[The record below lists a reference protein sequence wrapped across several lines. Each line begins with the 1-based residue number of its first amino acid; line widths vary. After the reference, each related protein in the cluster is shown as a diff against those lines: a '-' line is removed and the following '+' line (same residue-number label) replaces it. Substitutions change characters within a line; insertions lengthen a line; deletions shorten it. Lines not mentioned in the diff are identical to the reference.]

1 MLTAHLSLEKE
12 NINYKMRGR
21 AEKTFGKRKLW
32 LETKIENREE
42 KAWKHLETIN
52 FGNVRVKGDSLSRQT
67 SETETGQRR
76 IFLKSRN
83 VSNADQ
89 MTICLKFWSN

>member
-1 MLTAHLSLEKE
+1 
-12 NINYKMRGR
+12 MRGR

-67 SETETGQRR
+67 SETEMDNEEY
-76 IFLKSRN
+76 F
-83 VSNADQ
+83 
-89 MTICLKFWSN
+89 